1 MIIGVVRCE
10 CFIYHAHSLKDKRA
24 VIKSILTKAKQRF
37 NVSASEIGYQ
47 DVWQR
52 TELAFAAVSHSKVF
66 VERELQRSLS
76 LIDQHDGI
84 ERTDTVFEWL

>member
-10 CFIYHAHSLKDKRA
+10 CFIYNAHSLKDKRA

-37 NVSASEIGYQ
+37 NVSASEINYQ
-47 DVWQR
+47 DIWQR
-52 TELAFAAVSHSKVF
+52 TELAFAAVSNSKVF

-76 LIDQHDGI
+76 LIDQHGEI